1 MSKSTSWIWFTASH
15 SAVMPSVI
23 AKVKHHTPLIE
34 SMLTTGFLPLITKPT
49 RITDHSATL
58 IDHIYSN
65 TKSQIYK
72 SGILIT
78 DVADHFDT
86 FHVNSKKAPTN
97 APKYKYIRP
106 MKPDNLKNLQQ
117 ILSLT
122 DFGSVL
128 ATECPNG
135 AYNKF
140 LDIYDNAFNLAIPTK
155 IIKLNRGYIKREP
168 WVTKGLLNSSI
179 IKLKLLRAKIRKP
192 SEHSKHKY
200 TEFCKVFNC
209 IKRSAK
215 SNYYTDIF
223 AININNIKRTW
234 ELLRQTLHTQTK
246 RSQLNDTFL
255 IGNNET
261 NSKEEISNGFNTFF
275 TNIGTNI
282 SDKIIQPC
290 QEVIS

>member
-1 MSKSTSWIWFTASH
+1 MGDFNIDLQKFQTHDKTKS
-15 SAVMPSVI
+15 
-23 AKVKHHTPLIE
+23 LIE

-49 RITDHSATL
+49 RITDHSAPL

-78 DVADHFDT
+78 NVADHFGT
-86 FHVNSKKAPTN
+86 FYVNSKKAPTN

-106 MKPDNLKNLQQ
+106 MKPDNKQ
-117 ILSLT
+117 ILSLI
-122 DFGSVL
+122 DFGSVH

-155 IIKLNRGYIKREP
+155 IIKLNRKYIKREP
-168 WVTKGLLNSSI
+168 WVTQGLLNSSI
-179 IKLKLLRAKIRKP
+179 TKLKLLRAKIRKP
-192 SEHSKHKY
+192 SEHNIHKY
-200 TEFCKVFNC
+200 KDFCKVFNR

-223 AININNIKRTW
+223 AISINNIKRTW
-234 ELLRQTLHTQTK
+234 ELLRQALNKPTK
-246 RSQLNDTFL
+246 RSQLNDIFL

-261 NSKEEISNGFNTFF
+261 NSKEEIANGFNTFF

-282 SDKIIQPC
+282 SDKII
-290 QEVIS
+290 